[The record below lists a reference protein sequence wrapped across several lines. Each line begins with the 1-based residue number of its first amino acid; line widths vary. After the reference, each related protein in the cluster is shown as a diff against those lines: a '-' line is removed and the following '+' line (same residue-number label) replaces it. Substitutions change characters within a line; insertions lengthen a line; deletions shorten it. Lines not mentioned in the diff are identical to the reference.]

1 MRKLDGPAEQG
12 GRLVTEPQPPDVFLS
27 GLLFADI
34 VFSGMEKPTLGTE
47 TWTRGMDSGPGGI
60 ANFAVA
66 LRRLGL
72 RTGLAAAFGADMLG
86 DYCWAELAGRE
97 GVDLTRSRRFP
108 GWRTPV
114 TVALAYDEDRA
125 LVTHGQP
132 PPLSADDLVG
142 QPPASRA
149 AAVHIGE
156 EPQEWLVRAHAQGTL
171 VFADLGWDPSGEW
184 APEVLEQLSHCHA
197 FLPNAGEAMAYT
209 GTSTP
214 AAALSRLADLV
225 PVAVVTLGPDGALAV
240 DNTTG
245 ESGSVPGL
253 AVTTLD
259 PTGAGDVF
267 GAAFIF
273 ATLADRPLAER
284 LRFANLAAALSVQ
297 RLGGAMA
304 APGWA
309 DIAGWWR
316 TARAGDPGPGRDYAF
331 LDSWIPEFLTGQEHL
346 EGQDTP

>member
-1 MRKLDGPAEQG
+1 M
-12 GRLVTEPQPPDVFLS
+12 TESQPPDVFLS

-34 VFSGMEKPTLGTE
+34 VFSGMPKPPTLGTE

-72 RTGLAAAFGADMLG
+72 RTALAAAFGADMLG

-97 GVDLTRSRRFP
+97 GVDLSGSRRFP

-114 TVALAYDEDRA
+114 TVSLAYDEDRA

-132 PPLSADDLVG
+132 PPLAADELVG

-156 EPQEWLVRAHAQGTL
+156 EPQSWLARAQAQGTL
-171 VFADLGWDPSGEW
+171 VFADLGWDPSGSW

-197 FLPNAGEAMAYT
+197 FLPNAGEAMRYT
-209 GTSTP
+209 ATDSP
-214 AAALSRLADLV
+214 AAALTRLAELV
-225 PVAVVTLGPDGALAV
+225 PVAVVTLGPDGALAI

-245 ESGSVPGL
+245 ESDSVRGL
-253 AVTTLD
+253 PVTTLD

-273 ATLADRPLAER
+273 ATLANLPLAER

-309 DIAGWWR
+309 DIAEWWR
-316 TARAGDPGPGRDYAF
+316 TTRAGDPDLGRDYAF
-331 LDSWIPEFLTGQEHL
+331 LNDCIPDNVIS
-346 EGQDTP
+346 EGWDNP